1 MDILKELP
9 TDEWHIESL
18 IRGGNVTV
26 SEIIAAWTPEER
38 EQFAELIAECMKREQ
53 FLNFLRVEMGK
64 SEEEL
69 EKSLGQLIVG
79 IDKLNFSVKYNL
91 DQVQDIYLKLAK
103 EKGTA

>member
-1 MDILKELP
+1 M
-9 TDEWHIESL
+9 
-18 IRGGNVTV
+18 TV
-26 SEIIAAWTPEER
+26 SELIASWTTEGR

-69 EKSLGQLIVG
+69 EKCLGQLIVG
-79 IDKLNFSVKYNL
+79 TENLAYSVKYNL
-91 DQVQDIYLKLAK
+91 DQVQEIYLKLAK

>member
-1 MDILKELP
+1 
-9 TDEWHIESL
+9 
-18 IRGGNVTV
+18 
-26 SEIIAAWTPEER
+26 
-38 EQFAELIAECMKREQ
+38 
-53 FLNFLRVEMGK
+53 MGK

-79 IDKLNFSVKYNL
+79 IDKFNFSVKYNL